1 MSIPQQSVKLDESAI
16 RIFLFDEVYPARA
29 AEEQAEKKKLSAF
42 GMLAKFNPLNR
53 PREDTVRLS
62 RKEFRLEP
70 FWHVSATRSV
80 DYTTQLT
87 YPVPVHNSYA
97 QRIELDGK
105 HYEVTRQGDKARID
119 LSVTEIC
126 HRKMTFD
133 QFFDGLGRDI
143 KPSVFNGYRT
153 KYKFVDSEHIE
164 HEQLVKPTVSQQA
177 ALLEANTNLNANTIN
192 AHHIESDTITV
203 ERLHLYWRPVF
214 AFEFIW
220 SSADKRGVIE
230 VNGLTG
236 EVSENGQWFKDKLRK
251 VMTREMLLDA
261 GSELAGAL
269 VPGGGVAVRIVG
281 KLTE

>member
-1 MSIPQQSVKLDESAI
+1 MSIPQQSVQLDESAI
-16 RIFLFDEVYPARA
+16 RIYLFDEVYPARA

-70 FWHVSATRSV
+70 FWHVTATRGV
-80 DYTTQLT
+80 DYTTQMT
-87 YPVPVHNSYA
+87 YPVPVHNPYA
-97 QRIELDGK
+97 QKVALDGQ

-126 HRKMTFD
+126 HRKMAFD
-133 QFFDGLGRDI
+133 QFSDGLGREI
-143 KPSVFNGYRT
+143 KASVLDTYRT
-153 KYKFVDSEHIE
+153 KYKFTEV
-164 HEQLVKPTVSQQA
+164 EQLEREELVKPMVSQQA
-177 ALLEANTNLNANTIN
+177 ALLAASTALNGNGIN
-192 AHHIESDTITV
+192 AHHIQSDGIVV

-214 AFEFIW
+214 AFEFMW

-236 EVSENGQWFKDKLRK
+236 EVSENGQWFKDKLSK

-261 GSELAGAL
+261 GSELAGVL
-269 VPGGGVAVRIVG
+269 VPGGGIAVKIVG